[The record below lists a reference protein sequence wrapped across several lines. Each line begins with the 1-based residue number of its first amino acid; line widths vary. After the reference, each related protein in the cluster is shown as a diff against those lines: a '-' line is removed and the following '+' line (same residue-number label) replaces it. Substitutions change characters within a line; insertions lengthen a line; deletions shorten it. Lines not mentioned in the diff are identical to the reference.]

1 MKFKRSIVVLIVFIL
16 LTSMLNFNSV
26 AINTIQKEID
36 SNENKL
42 NFNQYIIQFK
52 DEPLISFRSRLKII
66 AKHLFSNFTE
76 NVKNNFI
83 AQKIFEYKD
92 SLISHHI
99 KIKED
104 ILKLLDSDISF
115 HGIFLNDFYDLFNGI
130 SIKGISEEIVK
141 KIKNLP
147 NIKDVYPD
155 YKIYATLDES
165 IPLINA
171 DDVWNIRDD
180 FGNYITGQGITIAIL
195 DTGVDYNHPDLKD
208 NYISNG
214 SYDFVNNDADPMD
227 DDGHGTH
234 VTGIAVGKGIES
246 NYQYVGVAP
255 DAKFYSFKILNYN
268 GEGNFS
274 SYYDAMMRALDP
286 NNDGNYSDKVDVI
299 SLSFGTSEP
308 GDPDDNLCQVLDNI
322 VREGI
327 TVVVAAGNLG
337 PESNTITS
345 PGCARNSICV
355 GSTNKNDI
363 IAYSSSRG
371 PVVWDGNSIN
381 KPDVVA
387 PGVDIKSTKNNGGY
401 VSNSGTSMA
410 TPHVAGAAALIIQ
423 SKPEITPF
431 EVKQALKQSALDLG
445 YDINTQG
452 NGRIDVEK
460 AINPDPERHLIINA
474 PDVVNEAQ
482 IFKINIFDNNN
493 SRVRAWTLILVPF
506 HIPRLKYG
514 HSRRFIAPLIIY
526 KNKEFVEGK
535 IIAIKLHGGFQI
547 VRKDFII
554 VNKIRV
560 NN

>member
-1 MKFKRSIVVLIVFIL
+1 MKFKKSIVVLIVFIL
-16 LTSMLNFNSV
+16 FTSIFNFNSA
-26 AINTIQKEID
+26 AINIINSETNPI
-36 SNENKL
+36 ENKS

-52 DEPLISFRSRLKII
+52 NEPIISFRNRLKII
-66 AKHLFSNFTE
+66 AKHIFLNLTE

-83 AQKIFEYKD
+83 SQKIYEYKN
-92 SLISHHI
+92 SLISNHT

-104 ILKLLDSDISF
+104 ILKLLDDDISF
-115 HGIFLNDFYDLFNGI
+115 HGIFLKDFYDLFNGI
-130 SIKGISEEIVK
+130 SIKGISEELLI
-141 KIKNLP
+141 KIKKLP
-147 NIKDVYPD
+147 NIKNVFPD
-155 YKIYATLDES
+155 HKIYATLDES

-171 DDVWNIRDD
+171 DDVWRIKDD
-180 FGNYITGQGITIAIL
+180 FGKDITGQGITIAFL

-255 DAKFYSFKILNYN
+255 DAKFYSFKILNYD

-274 SYYDAMMRALDP
+274 NYYDAMTRALDP
-286 NNDGNYSDKVDVI
+286 NDDGDYSDKVDVI
-299 SLSFGTSEP
+299 SLSLGTSEP
-308 GDPDDNLCQVLDNI
+308 GDPDDSLCQVLDNV
-322 VREGI
+322 VREGV

-355 GSTNKNDI
+355 GSTNKNDL
-363 IAYSSSRG
+363 IASSSSRG
-371 PVVWDGNSIN
+371 PVEWDGNSMD

-387 PGVDIKSTKNNGGY
+387 PGVNIKSTKNNGGY
-401 VSNSGTSMA
+401 VYNSGTSMA

-423 SKPEITPF
+423 YKPEITPY
-431 EVKQALKQSALDLG
+431 EVKQALKQSSVNIG

-452 NGRIDVEK
+452 NGRIDVLK
-460 AINPDPERHLIINA
+460 AINPERHFIIKA
-474 PDVVNEAQ
+474 PDTVNETQ
-482 IFKINIFDNNN
+482 IFKIKIFDNNDN
-493 SRVRAWTLILVPF
+493 RVRAWTLILVPF

-514 HSRRFIAPLIIY
+514 HSRRFIAPLIIN
-526 KNKEFVEGK
+526 KNREFVKGK
-535 IIAIKLHGGFQI
+535 IIVIKLHGGFQI

-554 VNKIRV
+554 FNKIRV

>member
-1 MKFKRSIVVLIVFIL
+1 MKFKKSIVVLIVFIL
-16 LTSMLNFNSV
+16 LTSIFNFNSA
-26 AINTIQKEID
+26 AINIINSETNHI
-36 SNENKL
+36 ENKS

-52 DEPLISFRSRLKII
+52 NEPLIRFRNRLKII
-66 AKHLFSNFTE
+66 VKHLFLNLTE

-83 AQKIFEYKD
+83 SQKIYEYKN
-92 SLISHHI
+92 SLISNHT

-104 ILKLLDSDISF
+104 ILKLLDDDISF
-115 HGIFLNDFYDLFNGI
+115 HGIFLRDFYDLFNGI
-130 SIKGISEEIVK
+130 SIKGITEELVI

-147 NIKDVYPD
+147 NIKNVFPD
-155 YKIYATLDES
+155 QKIYATLDES

-171 DDVWNIRDD
+171 DDVWRIKDD
-180 FGNYITGQGITIAIL
+180 FGKDITGQGITIAFL

-255 DAKFYSFKILNYN
+255 DAKFYSFKILNYD

-274 SYYDAMMRALDP
+274 NYYDAMMRALDP
-286 NNDGNYSDKVDVI
+286 NDDGDYSDKVDVI
-299 SLSFGTSEP
+299 SLSIGTSEP
-308 GDPDDNLCQVLDNI
+308 GDPDDSLCQVLDNV
-322 VREGI
+322 VREGV

-355 GSTNKNDI
+355 GSTNKNDL

-371 PVVWDGNSIN
+371 PVEWDGNSID

-387 PGVDIKSTKNNGGY
+387 PGVNIKSTKNNGGY
-401 VSNSGTSMA
+401 VDNSGTSMA

-423 SKPEITPF
+423 YKSEISPY
-431 EVKQALKQSALDLG
+431 EVKQALKQSAVNLG

-452 NGRIDVEK
+452 NGRIDVLK
-460 AINPDPERHLIINA
+460 AINPERYFIIKA
-474 PDVVNEAQ
+474 PDTVNETQ
-482 IFKINIFDNNN
+482 IFKIKLFDNNDN
-493 SRVRAWTLILVPF
+493 RVRAWTLILVPF

-514 HSRRFIAPLIIY
+514 HSRRFIAPLIIN
-526 KNKEFVEGK
+526 KNREFVKGK
-535 IIAIKLHGGFQI
+535 IIVIKLHGGFQI

-554 VNKIRV
+554 FNKIRV